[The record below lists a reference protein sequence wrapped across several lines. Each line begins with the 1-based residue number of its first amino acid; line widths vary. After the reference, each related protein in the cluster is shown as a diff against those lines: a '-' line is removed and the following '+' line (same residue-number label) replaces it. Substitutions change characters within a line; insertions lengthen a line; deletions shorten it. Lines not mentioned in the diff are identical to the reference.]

1 MTRIIELAAEPRKA
15 AGSTEAKALRHQK
28 RVPAVIYGGGQDPVT
43 IHLEQ
48 IDVLKA
54 LYTGRF
60 MTSLTKL
67 SVNDTDHQVLARDV
81 QLHPVKDTPMHVD
94 FLRVTD
100 KTRIKVEVRI
110 DPINQRLAPG
120 LEEGGILNLVRHRVE
135 VICQATV
142 IPEQITIDL
151 DGMGLTDVIT
161 SSDVDLPDGVEF
173 TIEEEFTIATITAP
187 SIIEEPTEEEEE
199 EVEGE
204 ELEGEEGEVE
214 VEATEQGGVED
225 TEGGE
230 E

>member
-1 MTRIIELAAEPRKA
+1 MTRIIELAAEPRQA
-15 AGSTEAKALRHQK
+15 GGSTEAKALRHQK

-67 SVNDTDHQVLARDV
+67 SVNDTNHQVLARDV

-100 KTRIKVEVRI
+100 KTRLKVEVRI
-110 DPINQRLAPG
+110 DPINPTLAPG

-151 DGMGLTDVIT
+151 EGMGLTDVIT
-161 SSDVDLPDGVEF
+161 SADVDLPDGVEF
-173 TIEEEFTIATITAP
+173 TNDDQFTIATITAP

-204 ELEGEEGEVE
+204 ELEGEEGEVD
-214 VEATEQGGVED
+214 VEATEQGGVDD
-225 TEGGE
+225 TEASE